1 MKLIRRFH
9 LAMLAFALLFC
20 VTAARPSYGQEAA
33 GQQVKEPPAHETHSE
48 NEEFR
53 HSAAVKAIARF
64 AHVDVETAAKI
75 FEDLNSGILIAAI
88 LAFLLKVLPKA
99 FRSRTEVLQK
109 QLIEARLATTQ
120 ANERLAVVEERLSKL
135 DTEIEAVRQ
144 QAERESVEDEKRI
157 HESLEAE
164 RQRIIAS
171 AEQEIEAAGAAARRE
186 LKNFAAELAVE
197 RATRKIQ
204 LTAEA
209 DRMLVRNFGESLIG
223 RGERN

>member
-9 LAMLAFALLFC
+9 FAVLTATLLFG
-20 VTAARPSYGQEAA
+20 VTMAKPSYAQEAA
-33 GQQVKEPPAHETHSE
+33 SSQVKEPPAHETHSE

-64 AHVDVETAAKI
+64 AHIDVETAAKI

-99 FRSRTEVLQK
+99 FRSRTDTLQK
-109 QLIEARLATTQ
+109 QLVEARLATTQ

-135 DTEIEAVRQ
+135 DNEIESVRQ
-144 QAERESVEDEKRI
+144 QAERESVEDEKRL
-157 HESLEAE
+157 HASLEAE

-171 AEQEIEAAGAAARRE
+171 AEQEIEAAGAAVRRE

-197 RATRKIQ
+197 RASRKIQ

-209 DRMLVRNFGESLIG
+209 DRLLVRSFGENLAG
-223 RGERN
+223 REERN